1 MSSKEILISAIAIL
15 IAFGGYFLW
24 KSTPE
29 QQINERI
36 ESLVEVLE
44 YRKVSLDNRE
54 NRHEILRGI
63 LAETVSFKGSH
74 PVPDG
79 ETGIDTIIKR
89 LDFLHSM
96 TSWVEIIETD
106 RKMLLKKNTAQ
117 VRLDCVVKAAAGQQF
132 KTEENWVIILD
143 FEVIDDEWKIAH
155 IDATSEGESAAAG
168 L

>member
-15 IAFGGYFLW
+15 VAFGGYFLW
-24 KSTPE
+24 KNTPE

-44 YRKVSLDNRE
+44 YRKVSLDNRQ
-54 NRHEILRGI
+54 NRHEILREI
-63 LAETVSFKGSH
+63 LTETVSFEGSP

-79 ETGIDTIIKR
+79 EIGISTITER
-89 LDFLHSM
+89 LDFLHTM

-106 RKMLLKKNTAQ
+106 RKMLLKRDTAQ

-132 KTEENWVIILD
+132 KTEEDWVIILD

-155 IDATSEGESAAAG
+155 IEATSEWESSAAG

>member
-1 MSSKEILISAIAIL
+1 MSSKEILILAIAIL
-15 IAFGGYFLW
+15 VAFGGYFLW

-29 QQINERI
+29 QQINKQI
-36 ESLVEVLE
+36 ESLVEALE
-44 YRKVSLDNRE
+44 YRRVSLDNRE
-54 NRHEILRGI
+54 NRHEILREI
-63 LAETVSFKGSH
+63 LAETVSFEGSP

-89 LDFLHSM
+89 LDSLHTM
-96 TSWVEIIETD
+96 TTWVEIIETD
-106 RKMLLKKNTAQ
+106 RKILLKKATAQ

-132 KTEENWVIILD
+132 KTEEKWVIVLD

>member
-1 MSSKEILISAIAIL
+1 MSTKQTLIVALVIL

-54 NRHEILRGI
+54 KRHETLREI
-63 LAETVSFKGSH
+63 LAETVSFEGSH

-79 ETGIDTIIKR
+79 EMGIDTIIKR
-89 LDFLHSM
+89 LDFLHTW
-96 TSWVEIIETD
+96 TSWVEIIEKD
-106 RKMLLKKNTAQ
+106 RKTLIKKGSAQ
-117 VRLDCVVKAAAGQQF
+117 VRLDCLVKAAAGQHN
-132 KTEENWVIILD
+132 KTEEDWTIILD
-143 FEVIDDEWKIAH
+143 FEEIDGEWKITH
-155 IDATSEGESAAAG
+155 LNATTKGESAASR

>member
-15 IAFGGYFLW
+15 VAFGGYFLW

-36 ESLVEVLE
+36 ESLIEVLE

-54 NRHEILRGI
+54 NRHEILREI
-63 LAETVSFKGSH
+63 LAESVSFEGSP

-79 ETGIDTIIKR
+79 ETGVDTIIKR
-89 LDFLHSM
+89 LDSLHTM

-106 RKMLLKKNTAQ
+106 RKMLLKKDTAQ
-117 VRLDCVVKAAAGQQF
+117 VRLNCVVKAAAGQQF
-132 KTEENWVIILD
+132 KTEENWVIVLD

-155 IDATSEGESAAAG
+155 IDASFKGESAAAG

>member
-1 MSSKEILISAIAIL
+1 MSSQEILSPAIAIL
-15 IAFGGYFLW
+15 VAFGGYFLW

-54 NRHEILRGI
+54 KRHEILREI
-63 LAETVSFKGSH
+63 LAETISFEGSP

-79 ETGIDTIIKR
+79 KIGIATIIER
-89 LDFLHSM
+89 LDFLHTI

-106 RKMLLKKNTAQ
+106 RKMLLKKDTAQ

-132 KTEENWVIILD
+132 KTEQNWVIILD
-143 FEVIDDEWKIAH
+143 FELIDDEWKIAH